1 MGYKILN
8 GKNFK
13 ISFVRPDGSAGAKQV
28 DVYAEDDETAVV
40 IECKS
45 RLSKGRKSL
54 QKDIEETRSLQSKF
68 RNSIINSRFKNR
80 PKPKI
85 IWIYATNNILWSIQD
100 IERAESYDID
110 RVTENE
116 LQYFEAFLKHMGPA
130 GRYQILGEFL
140 KGQKIPGLSDV
151 KLPAIRGKI
160 GGETYYSF
168 VATPR
173 KLLKIAFIN
182 HQALQSSRR
191 KTSLSAYD

>member
-1 MGYKILN
+1 MGYKTLN
-8 GKNFK
+8 GKNFR
-13 ISFVRPDGSAGAKQV
+13 ISFIRPDGSTGAKQV

-54 QKDIEETRSLQSKF
+54 QKDIEETNSLQSRF
-68 RNSIINSRFKNR
+68 RNSIINSRFKNGM
-80 PKPKI
+80 KPKI
-85 IWIYATNNILWSIQD
+85 IWIYATNNILWSTPD
-100 IERAESYDID
+100 IERAQSYDIN

-151 KLPAIRGKI
+151 KLPLQFVERSVEKLTIRV
-160 GGETYYSF
+160 SSQ
-168 VATPR
+168 
-173 KLLKIAFIN
+173 
-182 HQALQSSRR
+182 HQEH
-191 KTSLSAYD
+191 Y